1 MLGSPKLQSLAELS
15 LRHSDVFPTS
25 SPISRLE
32 LTKPICLCESAEK
45 YSTFIRVKGY
55 GIGQCQ
61 SAEVFPQLWVHT
73 ACTGRRLYF
82 LLPFTR
88 QDDLHQIDDATPS
101 VRGQGC
107 QTSLFSSAG
116 NANKWENAIKQHT
129 PQHSG
134 CEQLGEVRKSLILFS
149 SKMKWE
155 APPTS
160 SSVPFATTLV
170 QASQSV
176 GSCVGGCS
184 QWLTTE
190 QFKACG

>member
-1 MLGSPKLQSLAELS
+1 MRGWGAAGLSLDCIPYQSPLLGSPKPQSPAEPS

-73 ACTGRRLYF
+73 ACTRRSYF

-88 QDDLHQIDDATPS
+88 QDDLHQTDDATLS
-101 VRGQGC
+101 DRGQGC

-116 NANKWENAIKQHT
+116 SANKWENTNKQHA
-129 PQHSG
+129 PQRNG
-134 CEQLGEVRKSLILFS
+134 
-149 SKMKWE
+149 
-155 APPTS
+155 
-160 SSVPFATTLV
+160 
-170 QASQSV
+170 
-176 GSCVGGCS
+176 
-184 QWLTTE
+184 
-190 QFKACG
+190 